1 PPARVRPR
9 ERRSD
14 RPLAALPR
22 RYLRPQSFFATFL
35 APSTIAEARD
45 TMTSVIELQT
55 RIPAGTWQ
63 AHPVHSSV
71 GFAVKYLGV
80 ATFTGELTN
89 FAATLTGGQV
99 HGRAAGAQ

>member
-14 RPLAALPR
+14 RHLAALPR

-45 TMTSVIELQT
+45 TMTSGIEQPT

-63 AHPVHSSV
+63 ADPVHSSV

-80 ATFTGELTN
+80 ATFTGELSS
-89 FAATLTGGQV
+89 FEATVADGELS
-99 HGRAAGAQ
+99 